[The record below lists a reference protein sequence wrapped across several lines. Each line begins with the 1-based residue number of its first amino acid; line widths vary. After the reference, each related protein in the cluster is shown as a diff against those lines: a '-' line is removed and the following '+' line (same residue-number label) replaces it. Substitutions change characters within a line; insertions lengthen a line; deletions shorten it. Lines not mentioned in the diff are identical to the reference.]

1 MQIKG
6 VIFDLDGTLVHT
18 IEDLADSAN
27 TLFKR
32 HGLPGYPVESF
43 IQWIGDG
50 AAKFIEHGIGSVID
64 KNQVQDYVLEFKE
77 IYSQNLNK
85 KSRLYGGIDTMLDV
99 LIEKNIKISLLS
111 NKPHQFTLD
120 VAHNYLKK
128 WPFDAILG
136 QRDEVPRKPDPSS
149 ALEIAQKMEI
159 DPAHILFIGDSAGDI
174 RTAIAAGMIPV
185 WVSWG
190 YGSPEPDIKNLS
202 IVIHEPAEIPALL
215 PQQAKSE
222 KSNI

>member
-1 MQIKG
+1 MQIEG

-27 TLFKR
+27 TLFER
-32 HGLPGYPVESF
+32 HGLPSYPVENF

-64 KNQVQDYVLEFKE
+64 RNQVKDYVLEFKE
-77 IYSQNLNK
+77 IYGRNLSN
-85 KSRLYGGIDTMLDV
+85 KSRLYVGIDEMLDV
-99 LIEKNIKISLLS
+99 LIEKQIRISILS

-120 VAHNYLKK
+120 VADTYLKK
-128 WPFDAILG
+128 WPFEPILG

-174 RTAIAAGMIPV
+174 HTAIAAGMIPV

-190 YGSPEPDIKNLS
+190 YGSPEPKIKNLS
-202 IVIHEPAEIPALL
+202 IVIHEPAEIPELL
-215 PQQAKSE
+215 A
-222 KSNI
+222 